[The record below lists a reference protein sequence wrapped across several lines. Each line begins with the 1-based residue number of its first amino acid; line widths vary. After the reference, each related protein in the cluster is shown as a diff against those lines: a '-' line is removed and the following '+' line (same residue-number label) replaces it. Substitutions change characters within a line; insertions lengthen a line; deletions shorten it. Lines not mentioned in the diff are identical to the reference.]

1 MREERGYRIQKAVR
15 DMCVFARQNVTVDPP
30 FSRVDLISCRNVL
43 IYMSPVLQERLLP
56 VFHFALN
63 PGGFLVLG
71 QAETVGPFGD
81 LFELADRAHKIY
93 RRKESASRPQLTFLA
108 DEWLTGM
115 PARRP
120 VPSGQPPP
128 DLLREAERLA
138 LARYAPPSVLVNDDF
153 EILQF
158 RGRTAPF
165 LETPSGLPTT
175 NILRLAKEGL
185 FMELRSALTEAK
197 QSRVPVVREHLR
209 VLDGGAEIEFTLRIL
224 PVNVG
229 QGQEGCLLVLFEA
242 KDWPAWSAASA
253 GYDELA
259 PSSSGRDV
267 AWLRQELASSKEYLQ
282 SLVDQRE
289 ASTQELR
296 AAHEEVL
303 SSNEELQSTNEEL
316 ETTKEELQS
325 ANEEL
330 TTVNEQFQARNRE
343 LDALTDDLSNFIT
356 SADLPMVTV
365 GRDLCIRR
373 LTPAAQTAFNLL
385 PADVGRS
392 IEHIKS
398 SLVVDGI
405 GTVIEAVIATV
416 QPWQR
421 EVRDHEGSWWVLRVQ
436 PYRTADHR
444 IDGATIVAVDIDLVK
459 RSHELVEARDYALAV
474 VQTVREPLVVLD
486 ESCRVGLANEA
497 FYALFGGTAA
507 DGRGPGAV
515 GDRRRQLER
524 RLTPAPAGRGVRGR
538 AADRRRRARARHA
551 RARAGGCWC

>member
-1 MREERGYRIQKAVR
+1 MVGGQRRVR
-15 DMCVFARQNVTVDPP
+15 RAGAQ
-30 FSRVDLISCRNVL
+30 
-43 IYMSPVLQERLLP
+43 
-56 VFHFALN
+56 
-63 PGGFLVLG
+63 
-71 QAETVGPFGD
+71 
-81 LFELADRAHKIY
+81 LA
-93 RRKESASRPQLTFLA
+93 
-108 DEWLTGM
+108 
-115 PARRP
+115 
-120 VPSGQPPP
+120 
-128 DLLREAERLA
+128 
-138 LARYAPPSVLVNDDF
+138 
-153 EILQF
+153 
-158 RGRTAPF
+158 
-165 LETPSGLPTT
+165 
-175 NILRLAKEGL
+175 
-185 FMELRSALTEAK
+185 
-197 QSRVPVVREHLR
+197 
-209 VLDGGAEIEFTLRIL
+209 
-224 PVNVG
+224 
-229 QGQEGCLLVLFEA
+229 
-242 KDWPAWSAASA
+242 
-253 GYDELA
+253 
-259 PSSSGRDV
+259 GRDV
-267 AWLRQELASSKEYLQ
+267 AWLRQELASSKDYLQ

-330 TTVNEQFQARNRE
+330 TTVNEQFLARNRE

-373 LTPAAQTAFNLL
+373 LTPAAEKAFNLR

-486 ESCRVGLANEA
+486 EGCRVGLANEA

-507 DGRGPGAV
+507 TVEGQVLWETDAGNWSEAALRRLLAAACAGEQQIDGVELVHAIPGKGRRVLVLNARHIV
-515 GDRRRQLER
+515 RSGRPTALLLAIEDVTDLREAETLRIDAETLRLVDRRKDEFLGILAHELRNPLAPMRFALEILRQADGDPAKATRARQVLER
-524 RLTPAPAGRGVRGR
+524 QVAHMVRIVDDLLDVSRITQGKVELRKEPLALTTLVSARGR
-538 AADRRRRARARHA
+538 AVPAGCGGGEPHPDDLAARRTGHPERRSGAADAGDRQPGEQRREVHPVWRPHLAHRRDRQRPRPAAASTADPRPRHRDRDRRGECSRRCSTCSCRGITRSSARAPA
-551 RARAGGCWC
+551 SAWD